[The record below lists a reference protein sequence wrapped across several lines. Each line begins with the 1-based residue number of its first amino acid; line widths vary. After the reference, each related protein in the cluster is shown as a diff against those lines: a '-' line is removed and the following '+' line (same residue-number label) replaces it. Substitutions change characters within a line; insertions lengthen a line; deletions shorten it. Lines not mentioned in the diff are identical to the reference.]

1 MPPVLQNDEE
11 LSLKKRARRRL
22 VGAIAL
28 VFLMVIILPRILQ
41 DRVALAPQEV
51 IKISMPAVVVIKTAK
66 AIEDNLIPV
75 EAAIKSEPQPQVDLT
90 ASEEVVMPD
99 TSVATKLPVI
109 ADKHQVDDSKKTNVA
124 KNEQE
129 TKNLEKKLPEKS
141 ADAKKTEA
149 KSSDPKMVEA
159 KSVEVKAV
167 EIKSLQKN
175 EGNFTIQVG
184 VFSDMTNV
192 KQLQTKLKQA
202 GLNSRTE
209 KITTPKGEK
218 IRLRAGSFSSRQDAA
233 YALTK
238 MQAADLTGMV
248 ISND

>member
-1 MPPVLQNDEE
+1 MPPVLQNNEE

-66 AIEDNLIPV
+66 AIEDNLMPV
-75 EAAIKSEPQPQVDLT
+75 EAAIKSEPQPQIDLA

-99 TSVATKLPVI
+99 ASVATKLPVI

-129 TKNLEKKLPEKS
+129 TKKLPEKS
-141 ADAKKTEA
+141 TDANRTEA
-149 KSSDPKMVEA
+149 KASEPKVVEA

-209 KITTPKGEK
+209 RITTPKGEK

-233 YALTK
+233 YGLTK
-238 MQAADLTGMV
+238 MQAVDLTGMV